1 MPFQNN
7 ERRVRLYRILN
18 SLMFLYFERRQVA
31 ADARRARQAISEGR
45 RNEGEHD
52 LQSDDQADSRFDTRE

>member
-7 ERRVRLYRILN
+7 ERRMRLYRILN

-31 ADARRARQAISEGR
+31 ADARRARQVEDEIRKLRGTVQPITTAI
-45 RNEGEHD
+45 
-52 LQSDDQADSRFDTRE
+52 QSVRV

>member
-18 SLMFLYFERRQVA
+18 SPMFLYFERRQVA
-31 ADARRARQAISEGR
+31 ADARRARQVEDEIRKLRARTAITTAI
-45 RNEGEHD
+45 
-52 LQSDDQADSRFDTRE
+52 QSVRV